1 MCRSINVPVN
11 LYGDM
16 STFQGTAAVRAQL
29 VIKDITE
36 NLEYTEIIED
46 YSIGSTGSK
55 TFNGDSYS
63 PTKDVYLRGGH
74 SYLVYVSIATSVDC
88 GFGWSTGKSDFYG
101 TGFGIVYSR
110 IRLIF

>member
-1 MCRSINVPVN
+1 
-11 LYGDM
+11 M
-16 STFQGTAAVRAQL
+16 STVQGTAAVRTKL

-55 TFNGDSYS
+55 TFSGDSYS

-74 SYLVYVSIATSVDC
+74 SYIVYVYIATSVDC
-88 GFGWSTGKSDFYG
+88 GLDWSSAKSDFYG
-101 TGFGIVYSR
+101 TGLGIVYSR